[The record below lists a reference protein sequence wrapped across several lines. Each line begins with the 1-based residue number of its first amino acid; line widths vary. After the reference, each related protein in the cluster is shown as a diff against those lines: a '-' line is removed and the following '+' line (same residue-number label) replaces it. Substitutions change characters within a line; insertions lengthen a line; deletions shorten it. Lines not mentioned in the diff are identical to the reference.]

1 MESVTTIEKRL
12 PLLIILTA
20 VALIGYVVVLISVL
34 YQPPRS
40 DFGVAANSNEDV
52 SAKELFVV
60 EAASTST
67 YDILGLEE

>member
-34 YQPPRS
+34 YQPPHS
-40 DFGVAANSNEDV
+40 DLSVAVSNNEDV
-52 SAKELFVV
+52 GANELFVV

-67 YDILGLEE
+67 YDILGLDE